1 MKTCISSTDH
11 RTNIVQ
17 TCSRGSCSGDY
28 QQHNNKNSPQRQP
41 PPPRQREQDY
51 SLYTTTNTRTRIF
64 PYHPSMHH
72 HHNFGC
78 LYIFKDNHIC
88 VTKLLQMRRRNIYF
102 FPCASTKVL
111 EVLQSSFGSQC
122 FRNQNCREVY
132 LFYLYFIS
140 CLMLMY

>member
-1 MKTCISSTDH
+1 MVPVLVT
-11 RTNIVQ
+11 TN
-17 TCSRGSCSGDY
+17 
-28 QQHNNKNSPQRQP
+28 N
-41 PPPRQREQDY
+41 
-51 SLYTTTNTRTRIF
+51 TTTKTVPSQTTTTTTTTRTRLLSI
-64 PYHPSMHH
+64 YNHQHH
-72 HHNFGC
+72 QHQNENISLSPFYAPAPQLWLSIC